1 MTTCKYLH
9 RKGERF
15 HFRRRI
21 PKVFSPCS
29 IISLPLGTT
38 DQNLAHNWVGHLTQ
52 ESDQMFDSFVFMAPP
67 LPDDLVAR
75 YFRHCLEDSLFTL
88 RRQVR
93 MARMSGRFGVDD
105 ETRLSLM
112 PMILQSLLED
122 GIRDSLPLQRVD
134 PEWSPETL
142 GIAMHLYSVE
152 ACRIQSPEET
162 RRIQQTFP
170 DIKTPDL
177 TSAEHTAQLRE
188 AYIAARLAALR
199 DGTTPTSFTAR
210 RDELQYCVPAPSE
223 RDVVIDDR
231 IGVEPSP
238 AAQASD
244 PTLSAALEHHETET
258 TSPSA
263 SARLVDFRTQPA
275 AELARPAPKS
285 VCKTMATLSDHFAAC
300 QDAALAAGSDA
311 WSTDIAHVFWRAV
324 RSESMTPAVA
334 GQRES
339 DVRRFML
346 ILGITDV
353 SQITQAKLSHWSD
366 VLRQFPTKFL
376 RSDKDAHQEL
386 EAILLGAKHLDTKDK
401 GLAADTLRRHVKSI
415 ELLIKRAVA
424 EGLAELKELDLKA
437 IKPKKTSGR
446 NRHKKRASFKF
457 PETNRLLSHSLW
469 TGAASAARRH
479 VPGPVVTRDGAW
491 WIPLILMYTGA
502 RRAEIAGML
511 ASDIQD
517 VDGIPAFIIQSNQY
531 RGIKGEPKDA
541 GPDEKLTR
549 IVPIHSQLLD
559 LGLLD
564 YAEHIRTKGHALLF
578 PDVVP
583 KPRRGSARAQAEDPA
598 LLVDKFGE
606 RFDDKWRKSMA
617 IALNGNPRKLC
628 IHSLRHFVNN
638 TLIHDREVHEVTR
651 FDLIGHVEGSEGQ
664 NTNTSTYR
672 DETPMAIKREA
683 IEKLPRLKANL
694 SAWEAAER

>member
-21 PKVFSPCS
+21 PKVFSPCA

-38 DQNLAHNWVGHLTQ
+38 DQNLAHNWVGHLTK
-52 ESDQMFDSFVFMAPP
+52 EFDQMFDSFVFMAPP
-67 LPDDLVAR
+67 LPEALVAR
-75 YFRHCLEDSLFTL
+75 YFRHCLEDSLFSL

-93 MARMSGRFGVDD
+93 MARMSGRFGADD

-122 GIRDSLPLQRVD
+122 GIRDSLPQQRVD

-142 GIAMHLYSVE
+142 DIAMHLYSVE
-152 ACRIQSPEET
+152 ARRILSPEET
-162 RRIQQTFP
+162 SRIQQTFP
-170 DIKTPDL
+170 DIKPPDL
-177 TSAEHTAQLRE
+177 TSAEHTGQLRE
-188 AYIAARLAALR
+188 AYIAARLEALR
-199 DGTTPTSFTAR
+199 DGTAPVNFASMRVEPRHYDLVSTGQNSAIDNPKGADPSLPDQAAEPEAAR
-210 RDELQYCVPAPSE
+210 ELLVSQLESQSVAPLTTKLVRQPAP
-223 RDVVIDDR
+223 DI
-231 IGVEPSP
+231 
-238 AAQASD
+238 
-244 PTLSAALEHHETET
+244 
-258 TSPSA
+258 
-263 SARLVDFRTQPA
+263 
-275 AELARPAPKS
+275 ARPAPKS
-285 VCKTMATLSDHFAAC
+285 ICKTMASLADHFAAC
-300 QDAALAAGSDA
+300 QDEALAADSDT
-311 WSTDIAHVFWRAV
+311 WSTDIAHVFWRTA
-324 RSESMTPAVA
+324 RAENMTQEVA
-334 GQRES
+334 QQRRS

-346 ILGITDV
+346 ILGITSV
-353 SQITQAKLSHWSD
+353 TQITQAKLSHWRD
-366 VLRQFPTKFL
+366 ILQQFPKKFL
-376 RSDKDAHQEL
+376 RSDKDSHLEL
-386 EAILLGAKHLDTKDK
+386 EAILLSAKHLDAAAR
-401 GLAADTLRRHVKSI
+401 GLASSTLSRHVKSI

-424 EGLAELKELDLKA
+424 EGVTDLKDLDLGHV
-437 IKPKKTSGR
+437 KPKKTSGR
-446 NRHKKRASFKF
+446 NRHKKRASFS
-457 PETNRLLSHSLW
+457 PAETNRLLSHSLW
-469 TGAASAARRH
+469 TGASSKARRH
-479 VPGPVVTRDGAW
+479 NPGSVVTRDGAW

-511 ASDIQD
+511 SSDIQD
-517 VDGIPAFIIQSNQY
+517 VDGIPAFIIQSNKY

-564 YAEHIRTKGHALLF
+564 YAEHIRAKGHSLMF

-583 KPRRGSARAQAEDPA
+583 TPRKGSVRAKAKDPA
-598 LLVDKFGE
+598 LLVEKFGE
-606 RFDDKWRKSMA
+606 KFDDAWNKSMKL
-617 IALNGNPRKLC
+617 ALEGNPRKLC

-638 TLIHDREVHEVTR
+638 TLIHDTEVHEVTR

>member
-1 MTTCKYLH
+1 
-9 RKGERF
+9 
-15 HFRRRI
+15 
-21 PKVFSPCS
+21 
-29 IISLPLGTT
+29 
-38 DQNLAHNWVGHLTQ
+38 
-52 ESDQMFDSFVFMAPP
+52 MFDSFIFMAPP
-67 LPDDLVAR
+67 LPNDLVAR

-93 MARMSGRFGVDD
+93 MARMSGRFSADD

-112 PMILQSLLED
+112 PTILQSLLED

-170 DIKTPDL
+170 DIKTLHL
-177 TSAEHTAQLRE
+177 TSAEHTSQLRE
-188 AYIAARLAALR
+188 AYIAARLAALQ
-199 DGTTPTSFTAR
+199 DGTAPTNFTAFH
-210 RDELQYCVPAPSE
+210 DEQRQHDPVSTAPDVIVDIPKRAESTPPPQAPDSTLSSGPEASLVNPVSQTESPLAPS
-223 RDVVIDDR
+223 
-231 IGVEPSP
+231 
-238 AAQASD
+238 QA
-244 PTLSAALEHHETET
+244 E
-258 TSPSA
+258 
-263 SARLVDFRTQPA
+263 ARLAQQA
-275 AELARPAPKS
+275 ADIAGPAPKS
-285 VCKTMATLSDHFAAC
+285 VCKTMATLADHFAAC
-300 QDAALAAGSDA
+300 KDEALAANSDV

-324 RSESMTPAVA
+324 RSEDMTPAVA

-339 DVRRFML
+339 DIRRFML
-346 ILGITDV
+346 ILGITSV
-353 SQITQAKLSHWSD
+353 TQITQAKLAHWSD
-366 VLRQFPTKFL
+366 VLRQFPKKFL
-376 RSDKDAHQEL
+376 RSDKDAHKEL
-386 EAILLGAKHLDTKDK
+386 ETILLGAKHLDAKDK
-401 GLAADTLRRHVKSI
+401 GLAADTFRRHVKSI

-424 EGLAELKELDLKA
+424 EGLTDLKELDLKA

-446 NRHKKRASFKF
+446 NRHKKRASFTS
-457 PETNRLLSHSLW
+457 PETNRLLSHTLW

-479 VPGPVVTRDGAW
+479 VPGSVVTRDGAW

-517 VDGIPAFIIQSNQY
+517 VDGIPALIIQANQY
-531 RGIKGEPKDA
+531 RGIKGEAKDA

-564 YAEHIRTKGHALLF
+564 YAEYIRSKGHALLF

-583 KPRRGSARAQAEDPA
+583 KPRKGSARAKAKDPA
-598 LLVDKFGE
+598 LLVEKFGE

-617 IALNGNPRKLC
+617 IALGGNPRKLC

-638 TLIHDREVHEVTR
+638 TLIHEKEIHEVTR
-651 FDLIGHVEGSEGQ
+651 LDLLGHVEGSEDQ
-664 NTNTSTYR
+664 NTNTLTYR
-672 DETPMAIKREA
+672 DETPIAIKRTA
-683 IEKLPRLKANL
+683 IEKLPRLEVSL
-694 SAWEAAER
+694 SAWETLGR